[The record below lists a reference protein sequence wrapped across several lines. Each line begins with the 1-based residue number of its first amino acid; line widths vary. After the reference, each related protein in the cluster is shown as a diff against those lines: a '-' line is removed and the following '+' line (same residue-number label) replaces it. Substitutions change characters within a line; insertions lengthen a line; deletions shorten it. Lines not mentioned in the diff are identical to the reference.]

1 MMVDRQLYKSPFHA
15 DAAYTHLS
23 LNEDDGAVKLE
34 QALGAVQG
42 QNYAFQL
49 VKEYLFGNLNRRNEK
64 GPAALLVFAGAPAV
78 GKTFMAEQIAKALG
92 RPFDRI
98 DMSGY
103 ADKEAHFSLAGINP
117 SYKGAASGRLTSFLY
132 ENPVS
137 VVQLDEV
144 EKAHPVVKNLLLQML
159 ERGSI
164 RDLYMDQEISVRDA
178 IIIIT
183 TNVGREIYESGRRDF
198 QLSQTP
204 LSVITD
210 AFEHE
215 IDPETNAPYFSRALV
230 SRFASGRIVI
240 FNKLRPQ
247 TLMQI
252 ALQEMEK
259 QSEYYQKQYALSF
272 TADKEKLAMLLILT
286 QGGAADARAV
296 KRCVREFFE
305 KHLERVVTYTGEAD
319 RSFAFSSMHVEIDLA
334 HATDRAQA
342 LLRGNQPRLLV
353 HGRDALRYTRAEN
366 SVETI
371 EATEDFDLKSIPT
384 LDVSAAIIEADE
396 GGDRLFEALAKQG
409 IPLYCYTT
417 KKEGHSFFLPY
428 TDRGAVDCFS
438 PAFTNTTL
446 KKWVSGI
453 VSGMTLQE
461 TMRSAFRANRVAE
474 FEASYEIDRVNQ
486 CVRLQI
492 GEIDFQTAYA
502 GRDMADFVEGIP
514 NVRLD
519 DVFGA
524 GDAKKELLPMIR
536 QLKHAKR
543 YLRQGIR
550 LPRGIILSGAPGTG
564 KTMLARAIAC
574 EAEMAFIQKNAT
586 EFLQQYVGEG
596 PRSVRELFATA
607 RKYAPSIIFIDE
619 IDAIARARTGNPD
632 HHAIE
637 ELVNTFLAEM
647 DGFDAHDDAPVF
659 VIAATN
665 FTTRRGETTL
675 DEAFLRRF
683 DRKIHMDLP
692 DKKTR
697 EAFLTAT
704 LAKYSFSKVTSSFLA
719 NLASRSVGWTLSDL
733 NLIVQ
738 NSIRHAED
746 AKSGAFCLTDQILN
760 EAFECY
766 DAGLSKHLTE
776 QEVEKTAYHE
786 AGHAVI
792 SALLGRMPAYVTIVS
807 RDNAA
812 GYVML
817 GESENA
823 AFRSRRECEDDICI
837 ALAGRAS
844 ERLFFGEDGITSGA
858 SSDLQRAT
866 ETAKRMICLYGM
878 SECVTPSVQP
888 DRWMEFPVVWEQV
901 TQLLTRQGERVDAL
915 VKQSRDVI
923 GRVADALLER
933 NSLDK
938 AALEK
943 IIAKEE

>member
-1 MMVDRQLYKSPFHA
+1 MADRQLYKSPFHA

-23 LNEDDGAVKLE
+23 LNEDDVAVKLE
-34 QALGAVQG
+34 QALGEVQG
-42 QNYAFQL
+42 QNYAGQL

-92 RPFDRI
+92 RPFERI
-98 DMSGY
+98 DMSSY

-132 ENPVS
+132 EHPVS

-183 TNVGREIYESGRRDF
+183 TNIGGEIYESGRRDF

-210 AFEHE
+210 AFERE

-230 SRFASGRIVI
+230 SRFASGRVVM

-252 ALQEMEK
+252 TLQEMEK
-259 QSEYYQKQYALSF
+259 QFDFYQKQYALSF
-272 TADKEKLAMLLILT
+272 TADEEMLATLLILT

-305 KHLERVVTYTGEAD
+305 KHLERIVTYTGEAD
-319 RSFAFSSMHVEIDLA
+319 RSFAFSSIHIEIDLA

-396 GGDRLFEALAKQG
+396 VGDRLFEALAKQG

-417 KKEGHSFFLPY
+417 KKEGRSFFLPY
-428 TDRGAVDCFS
+428 TDRGAVDCYS
-438 PAFTNTTL
+438 PAFTNISL

-453 VSGMTLQE
+453 VSGMNLQE
-461 TMRSAFRANRVAE
+461 AMRSAFRANLVAK

-486 CVRLQI
+486 CVRLRI
-492 GEIDFQTAYA
+492 GGIDLQTAYA

-519 DVFGA
+519 EVFGA
-524 GDAKKELLPMIR
+524 EDAKKELLPMIR

-550 LPRGIILSGAPGTG
+550 LPRGIILDGAPGTG

-574 EAEMAFIQKNAT
+574 EADMAFIQKNAT

-632 HHAIE
+632 HHAVE

-647 DGFDAHDDAPVF
+647 DGFEAHDEPVF

-665 FTTRRGETTL
+665 FTTRRGETLL

-683 DRKIHMDLP
+683 DRRIHMDLP

-697 EAFLTAT
+697 KAFLTAT
-704 LAKYSFSKVTSSFLA
+704 LAKYSFSKVTASFLA
-719 NLASRSVGWTLSDL
+719 NLASRSVGWSLADL
-733 NLIVQ
+733 NLVVQ
-738 NSIRHAED
+738 NSIRQAED
-746 AKSGAFCLTDQILN
+746 AESGAFCLTDQILN
-760 EAFECY
+760 EAFECF
-766 DAGLSKHLTE
+766 DAGSSKHLTE
-776 QEVEKTAYHE
+776 QEVEKTACHE

-823 AFRSRRECEDDICI
+823 AFRSRRECENDISI

-844 ERLFFGEDGITSGA
+844 EHLFFGEDGITSGA

-866 ETAKRMICLYGM
+866 ETAKRMICVYGM

-915 VKQSRDVI
+915 VKQSRGVI
-923 GRVADALLER
+923 ERVAKALLER